1 MPDPYW
7 HEVDQKVVIAT
18 KKLDG
23 SAGKTPRIFRVA
35 LPEASEALDS
45 TLRDLKARIAAL
57 EASRTSYEEIV
68 DAIKAFG
75 QTQQML
81 ADVLRAYGGDMRGT
95 AEDSNERIRKL
106 EASVAEIKKMLTQ
119 G

>member
-1 MPDPYW
+1 M
-7 HEVDQKVVIAT
+7 
-18 KKLDG
+18 
-23 SAGKTPRIFRVA
+23 A

-75 QTQQML
+75 
-81 ADVLRAYGGDMRGT
+81 
-95 AEDSNERIRKL
+95 
-106 EASVAEIKKMLTQ
+106 
-119 G
+119 